1 VPVPCGRAVIGWA
14 HGPLDHSADSAN
26 PPWHEVQALSDA
38 EVVAQF
44 DDTESHPLRSEA
56 RGAAGRPAGLRR
68 LAAARPARGKATG
81 WPTGTAE
88 AKGRHL
94 GRTSD
99 GEPPSG
105 AVCAGSNPAE
115 GAPLDR
121 P

>member
-44 DDTESHPLRSEA
+44 DDTES
-56 RGAAGRPAGLRR
+56 
-68 LAAARPARGKATG
+68 RPARGKATG